1 MGIKPPKFF
10 MKAKKSLGQNF
21 LVDNNI
27 IDKIINEITSDSN
40 DLIVEIGPGMGA
52 LTKRLKSRK
61 SYLIAYEVDRD
72 LEDILSKLVD
82 SKTRILWQ
90 DFLKSN
96 ILEDIKDIKYNKLFI
111 VGNLPYYITTP
122 IIEHIVDSNINFE
135 KLVIMVQKE
144 VADRFLASPK
154 TKDYGYISVLLQYYF
169 DIKRVCNVSRY
180 SFNPVPKVESTVLSF
195 RAKKIRADVDIEKY
209 KEFLKIAFRQK
220 RKTLKNNL
228 SNYDWENAKKVLDKY
243 NLSDSIRAE
252 EINGDI
258 FIEIFNIL
266 FPVKK

>member
-1 MGIKPPKFF
+1 

-27 IDKIINEITSDSN
+27 IEKIIGEITSDSN

-52 LTKRLKSRK
+52 LTKRLKEKGSF
-61 SYLIAYEVDRD
+61 LIAYEVDKD
-72 LEDILSKLVD
+72 LENILSEFEDDRTK
-82 SKTRILWQ
+82 IIWQ
-90 DFLKSN
+90 DFLECN
-96 ILEDIKDIKYNKLFI
+96 IKEDIKNINYNNLFI

-122 IIEHIVDSNINFE
+122 IIEQIIDSNINFDA
-135 KLVIMVQKE
+135 LVIMVQKE
-144 VADRFLASPK
+144 VADRFLANPK

-228 SNYDWENAKKVLDKY
+228 SNYDWEKVKLVLDKY
-243 NLSDSIRAE
+243 NLSESVRAE

-258 FIEIFNIL
+258 FIELFNAL
-266 FPVKK
+266 YFPVKK

>member
-1 MGIKPPKFF
+1 

-27 IDKIINEITSDSN
+27 IEKIIGEITSDSN

-52 LTKRLKSRK
+52 LTKKLKEKR
-61 SYLIAYEVDRD
+61 SYLIAYEVDKD
-72 LEDILSKLVD
+72 LENILSEFED
-82 SKTRILWQ
+82 NKTKIIWQ
-90 DFLKSN
+90 DFLESN
-96 ILEDIKDIKYNKLFI
+96 IKEDIKDIKYNKLFI

-122 IIEHIVDSNINFE
+122 IIEHIIDSNINFE

-144 VADRFLASPK
+144 VADRFLANPK

-169 DIKRVCNVSRY
+169 DIKRVCNVSKY

-195 RAKKIRADVDIEKY
+195 VEKERADIDIEKY
-209 KEFLKIAFRQK
+209 KEFLKVAFRQK

-228 SNYDWENAKKVLDKY
+228 SNYDWEKVKLVLDKY
-243 NLSDSIRAE
+243 NLSESVRAE

-258 FIEIFNIL
+258 FIELFNVL
-266 FPVKK
+266 CFPTGKYNSKN

>member
-1 MGIKPPKFF
+1 

-27 IDKIINEITSDSN
+27 IEKIIGEITSDSN
-40 DLIVEIGPGMGA
+40 DLIVEIGPGRGA
-52 LTKRLKSRK
+52 LTKKLKEKGSF
-61 SYLIAYEVDRD
+61 LIAYELDRD
-72 LEDILSKLVD
+72 LEDILFEFEDNRTK
-82 SKTRILWQ
+82 IIWQ

-96 ILEDIKDIKYNKLFI
+96 IKEDIKNINYNNLFI
-111 VGNLPYYITTP
+111 IGNLPYYITTP
-122 IIEHIVDSNINFE
+122 IIEHIIDSNINFK

-144 VADRFLASPK
+144 VADRFLANPK

-169 DIKRVCNVSRY
+169 DIKKVCNVSKY

-195 RAKKIRADVDIEKY
+195 RVKKIRADVDIEKY

-228 SNYDWENAKKVLDKY
+228 SNYDWDKVKLVLDIH
-243 NLSDSIRAE
+243 NLSESVRAE
-252 EINGDI
+252 EIDGDI
-258 FIEIFNIL
+258 FIELFNAL
-266 FPVKK
+266 YFPVGK

>member
-1 MGIKPPKFF
+1 

-27 IDKIINEITSDSN
+27 IEKIIGEITSDSN

-52 LTKRLKSRK
+52 LTKRLKEKGSF
-61 SYLIAYEVDRD
+61 LIAYEVDKD
-72 LEDILSKLVD
+72 LENILSEFEDDRTK
-82 SKTRILWQ
+82 IIWQ
-90 DFLKSN
+90 DFLECN
-96 ILEDIKDIKYNKLFI
+96 IKEDIKDIKYNKLFI

-122 IIEHIVDSNINFE
+122 IIEHIIDSNINFDA
-135 KLVIMVQKE
+135 LVIMVQKE
-144 VADRFLASPK
+144 VADRFLANPK
-154 TKDYGYISVLLQYYF
+154 NKDYGYISVLLQYYF

-195 RAKKIRADVDIEKY
+195 RVKKIRADVDIEKY
-209 KEFLKIAFRQK
+209 KIFLKNAFRQK

-228 SNYDWENAKKVLDKY
+228 SNYEWEKVKLVLDKY
-243 NLSDSIRAE
+243 NLNESVRAE

-258 FIEIFNIL
+258 FIELFNAL
-266 FPVKK
+266 YFPVKKR

>member
-1 MGIKPPKFF
+1 

-21 LVDNNI
+21 LIDNNI
-27 IDKIINEITSDSN
+27 IEKIIGEITSDSN

-52 LTKRLKSRK
+52 LTKKLKEKGSF
-61 SYLIAYEVDRD
+61 LIAYEVDRD
-72 LEDILSKLVD
+72 LENILSEFEDDRTK
-82 SKTRILWQ
+82 IIWQ
-90 DFLKSN
+90 DFLECN
-96 ILEDIKDIKYNKLFI
+96 IKEDIKDIKYNKLFI

-122 IIEHIVDSNINFE
+122 IIEHIIDSNINFDA
-135 KLVIMVQKE
+135 LVIMVQKE
-144 VADRFLASPK
+144 VADRFLANLK

-228 SNYDWENAKKVLDKY
+228 SNYDWEKAKLVLDKY
-243 NLSDSIRAE
+243 NLSESVRAE

-258 FIEIFNIL
+258 FIELFNAL
-266 FPVKK
+266 YFPVKK

>member
-1 MGIKPPKFF
+1 

-27 IDKIINEITSDSN
+27 IEKIIGEITSDSN

-52 LTKRLKSRK
+52 LTKRLKEKGSF
-61 SYLIAYEVDRD
+61 LIAYEVDKD
-72 LEDILSKLVD
+72 LENILSEFEDDRTK
-82 SKTRILWQ
+82 IIWQ
-90 DFLKSN
+90 DFLECN
-96 ILEDIKDIKYNKLFI
+96 IKEDIKDIKYNKLFI

-122 IIEHIVDSNINFE
+122 IIEQIIDSNINFDA
-135 KLVIMVQKE
+135 LVIMVQKE
-144 VADRFLASPK
+144 VADRFLANPK

-228 SNYDWENAKKVLDKY
+228 SNYDWEKAKLVLDKY
-243 NLSDSIRAE
+243 NLSESVRAE

-258 FIEIFNIL
+258 FIELFNAL
-266 FPVKK
+266 YFPVKK

>member
-1 MGIKPPKFF
+1 

-27 IDKIINEITSDSN
+27 IEKIIGEITSDSN

-52 LTKRLKSRK
+52 LTKRLKEKGSF
-61 SYLIAYEVDRD
+61 LIAYEVDKD
-72 LEDILSKLVD
+72 LENILSEFEDDRTK
-82 SKTRILWQ
+82 IIWQ
-90 DFLKSN
+90 DFLKCN
-96 ILEDIKDIKYNKLFI
+96 IKEDIKDIKYNKLFI

-122 IIEHIVDSNINFE
+122 IIEHIIDSNINFDA
-135 KLVIMVQKE
+135 LVIMVQKE
-144 VADRFLASPK
+144 VADRFLANPK
-154 TKDYGYISVLLQYYF
+154 IKDYGYISVLLQYYF
-169 DIKRVCNVSRY
+169 DIKRVCNVSKY

-195 RAKKIRADVDIEKY
+195 RVKKIRAYIDIEKY

-228 SNYDWENAKKVLDKY
+228 SNYDWEKAKLVLDKY
-243 NLSDSIRAE
+243 NLSESVRAE

-258 FIEIFNIL
+258 FIELFNAL
-266 FPVKK
+266 YFPVKK

>member
-1 MGIKPPKFF
+1 

-27 IDKIINEITSDSN
+27 IEKIIGKITSDSN

-52 LTKRLKSRK
+52 LTKRLKEKGSF
-61 SYLIAYEVDRD
+61 LIAYEVDKD
-72 LEDILSKLVD
+72 LENILSEFEDDRTK
-82 SKTRILWQ
+82 IIWQ
-90 DFLKSN
+90 DFLECN
-96 ILEDIKDIKYNKLFI
+96 IKEDIKDIKYNKLFI

-122 IIEHIVDSNINFE
+122 IIEHIIDSNINFDA
-135 KLVIMVQKE
+135 LVIMVQKE
-144 VADRFLASPK
+144 VAGRFLANPK

-195 RAKKIRADVDIEKY
+195 RVKKIRADVDIEKY

-228 SNYDWENAKKVLDKY
+228 SIYDWEKAKLVLDKY
-243 NLSDSIRAE
+243 NLSESVRAE

-258 FIEIFNIL
+258 FIELFNAL
-266 FPVKK
+266 ELAK

>member
-1 MGIKPPKFF
+1 

-27 IDKIINEITSDSN
+27 INKIVGEITSDSN

-52 LTKRLKSRK
+52 LTKRLKEKGSF
-61 SYLIAYEVDRD
+61 LIAYEVDKD
-72 LEDILSKLVD
+72 LENILSEFEDDRTK
-82 SKTRILWQ
+82 IIWQ
-90 DFLKSN
+90 DFLECN
-96 ILEDIKDIKYNKLFI
+96 IKENIKDIKYNKLFI

-122 IIEHIVDSNINFE
+122 IIEHIIDSNINFDA
-135 KLVIMVQKE
+135 LVIMVQKE
-144 VADRFLASPK
+144 VADRFLANPK

-169 DIKRVCNVSRY
+169 DIKRVCNVSKY

-195 RAKKIRADVDIEKY
+195 RVKKIRADVDIEKY

-228 SNYDWENAKKVLDKY
+228 SIYDWEKAKLVLDKY
-243 NLSDSIRAE
+243 NLSESVRAE

-258 FIEIFNIL
+258 FIELFNAL
-266 FPVKK
+266 